1 ALTSFPAMTIA
12 IDIITLPNNSLFP
25 IIPAGSRFGY
35 SFENTFTNVFETE
48 RYSTEQY
55 LSDIFAMG
63 FCRLTLPIP
72 QETII
77 ASIQ

>member
-1 ALTSFPAMTIA
+1 MVF
-12 IDIITLPNNSLFP
+12 
-25 IIPAGSRFGY
+25 
-35 SFENTFTNVFETE
+35 SFERTFTNVFETE

-63 FCRLTLPIP
+63 FYRLILPIP

-77 ASIQ
+77 ASIK

>member
-1 ALTSFPAMTIA
+1 MV
-12 IDIITLPNNSLFP
+12 
-25 IIPAGSRFGY
+25 Y
-35 SFENTFTNVFETE
+35 SFESAFTNVFETA
-48 RYSTEQY
+48 RDATEQY

-63 FCRLTLPIP
+63 FYRVTLPIP

>member
-1 ALTSFPAMTIA
+1 M
-12 IDIITLPNNSLFP
+12 
-25 IIPAGSRFGY
+25 GY
-35 SFENTFTNVFETE
+35 SFESTFTNVFETE

-63 FCRLTLPIP
+63 FYRLTLPIP